1 MFELTIDDEICLR
14 TLHPD
19 DAETLF
25 ALLEKNRSRLK
36 PWVHPSSLPETP
48 RAARIYTIECY
59 FASLDPL
66 EAIDTPYIDEVR
78 PYYPPVNPTMELGIW
93 VCGELAGEISLSTLG
108 SGDTGAEFGYWIGQ
122 EQEGKGIVT
131 RCVRALMEYAVDHL
145 KVDRFVIRCAKDN
158 QRSRAVPER
167 LGYDLVET
175 IPDGEIIGEYV
186 YDRLVYE
193 ISSEAWRGR

>member
-1 MFELTIDDEICLR
+1 
-14 TLHPD
+14 
-19 DAETLF
+19 
-25 ALLEKNRSRLK
+25 
-36 PWVHPSSLPETP
+36 
-48 RAARIYTIECY
+48 
-59 FASLDPL
+59 
-66 EAIDTPYIDEVR
+66 
-78 PYYPPVNPTMELGIW
+78 MELGIW